1 MPFVQIPP
9 TDNIYISQFFP
20 NKNFGKLTTL
30 LTGKYLKS
38 NDAYRSLLKFDLS
51 NVIPP
56 ENIILCAALN
66 LFIYRKD
73 KSSTQLSPQ
82 TVNVYTNTSSFSQNT
97 VTWNNAPELNPTHYS
112 INIEDKDINNFISID
127 ITSIVISWFHNI
139 ISNNGITLV
148 GVDNTVDSIIGY
160 RATEW
165 SSSDQ
170 RPFLSIEYATSKLA
184 NSTCTKV
191 AAGNIAN
198 SKDTYPS
205 KVTVA
210 DKTNLDTNSIEYTE
224 HPKYTAP
231 IVNLSNTYAYV
242 YNTAAEILPDGA
254 DVIFDTNGV
263 ISGNISHIIN
273 TASIFIPNSGD
284 YKIEFLTTSTT
295 NSQFS
300 VVVDDTTIVSGSTY
314 GVALLST
321 LGFAHQEQ
329 GQVIITVPNGGST
342 ITLRNISGSNI
353 TLDVNNGGTSIDCN
367 ASIMI
372 TQLS

>member
-1 MPFVQIPP
+1 MPFVQVPP
-9 TDNIYISQFFP
+9 TDNVYVSQFFP

-30 LTGKYLKS
+30 LTGKYLQS

-51 NVIPP
+51 NIISS

-73 KSSTQLSPQ
+73 KSSAQLSPQ
-82 TVNVYTNTSSFSQNT
+82 TVNVYTNTSNFSQST

-148 GVDNTVDSIIGY
+148 GIDNIVDSIIGY
-160 RATEW
+160 RSTEW

-170 RPFLSIEYATSKLA
+170 RPFLNIEYAASKLV
-184 NSTCTKV
+184 NSTCTRV
-191 AAGNIAN
+191 AAGSITN

-205 KVTVA
+205 KITVA
-210 DKTNLDTNSIEYTE
+210 DKTILDTNSIGDTDL
-224 HPKYTAP
+224 PKYKVP
-231 IVNLSNTYAYV
+231 IVTLSSAYAYI
-242 YNTAAEILPDGA
+242 YNTVAETVPDGA
-254 DVIFDTNGV
+254 DVIFDNNGV
-263 ISGNISHIIN
+263 MAGDISHTVN
-273 TASIFIPNSGD
+273 TTSILIPNSGD
-284 YKIEFLTTSTT
+284 YKIEFLTTTTT
-295 NSQFS
+295 NSQFA

-321 LGFAHQEQ
+321 LGFAHQDQ

-342 ITLRNISGSNI
+342 IALRNVSGSCI
-353 TLDVNNGGTSIDCN
+353 KLDVNNGGTSIDCN
-367 ASIMI
+367 ASIII
-372 TQLS
+372 TRLS